1 MEENLEI
8 QDPIITEQ
16 EENDPKEIENPTEE
30 EVKGPIEGSIL
41 HDIKKMLGPSYDDD
55 SFDTDI
61 IIHVNSTFTTLRQLG
76 VGPAKGYRISDED
89 NLWSEFVK
97 DDEMLD
103 SVKTYIYLKVKLIFD
118 PPLNGTLY
126 EAFERQVKEL
136 EWRLNVSVESDPIGG
151 ENNE

>member
-1 MEENLEI
+1 MEENLEL
-8 QDPIITEQ
+8 QDPIVTEP
-16 EENDPKEIENPTEE
+16 EEIETSNEE
-30 EVKGPIEGSIL
+30 ETKEPIEGSIL

-61 IIHVNSTFTTLRQLG
+61 IIHINSTFTTLRQLG

-97 DDEMLD
+97 DEEMLD